1 MAELEWSFPYS
12 SQRMPV
18 LARNIV
24 ATSQPLAAQAGLR
37 MLWEGGNA
45 IDAAVSSAIALTVVE
60 PTSNGIGSDAFCLV
74 WAGGGLHGLNA
85 SGRSPKTLL
94 AERFA
99 DRKEVPDLGWDSVT
113 VPGAVSAWVALSE
126 RFGALPFKRLFGPAI
141 EYARQG
147 FSVSPQTAHYWAL
160 ACEKYK
166 GFRTFQETFC
176 PQGRAPGPGQ
186 LFRSPGHA
194 ETLERIADTRG
205 EAFYRGELAQ
215 LIETEA
221 RSAGGLL
228 TAEDLASHRPE
239 WVRPISLEYRG
250 YTLSE
255 IPPNGQGLAALQAL
269 GILRHHPLPE
279 HAVDTAASLHYQIEA
294 MKLAFAD
301 ADRYIA
307 DPGWMDVE
315 VADLL
320 DEAYLARRAGEIDPQ
335 RARDPHY
342 GQPRSGGTVLL
353 VAADKE
359 GNMVSFIQSNY
370 AGFGSGIVIPGT
382 GIAMQNRAACFTL
395 KPGHPNQVG
404 PAKRPYH
411 TIIPGFV
418 SRGGE
423 PLMSF
428 GVMGGLMQPQGHVQ
442 VLIRIADYGQNPQ
455 AALDAP
461 RWRVEGGLRVALEPG
476 FEPAVYEQLKQ
487 RGHEITIAEARTV
500 QHGGGQAIYRLE
512 NGYFGASDLRRD
524 GQAVGY

>member
-1 MAELEWSFPYS
+1 MVELEWSFPYP

-18 LARNIV
+18 LARNVV

-45 IDAAVSSAIALTVVE
+45 IDAAVASAIVLTVVE

-94 AERFA
+94 PQRFA
-99 DRKEVPDLGWDSVT
+99 GRDEVPDLGWDSVT

-126 RFGALPFKRLFGPAI
+126 RFGTLPFEKLFGPAI
-141 EYARQG
+141 EYARKG
-147 FSVSPQTAHYWAL
+147 FSVSPQTAHSWAL
-160 ACEKYK
+160 GREKYK
-166 GFRTFQETFC
+166 DFRTFQETFC

-186 LFRSPGHA
+186 LFRSPAHA
-194 ETLERIADTRG
+194 ETLKRIADTRG

-221 RSAGGLL
+221 RSTGGLL
-228 TAEDLASHRPE
+228 TAEDLAAHRPE
-239 WVRPISLEYRG
+239 WVRPISLDYRG

-255 IPPNGQGLAALQAL
+255 IPPNGQGLAALLAL

-382 GIAMQNRAACFTL
+382 GIAMQNRGACFTL
-395 KPGHPNQVG
+395 KPGHPNEVG

-418 SRGGE
+418 TRGGE
-423 PLMSF
+423 PLMCF
-428 GVMGGLMQPQGHVQ
+428 GVMGGLMQPQGHAQ

-461 RWRVEGGLRVALEPG
+461 RWRVEGGLRVTVEPG

-487 RGHEITIAEARTV
+487 RGHEISIAEARTV
-500 QHGGGQAIYRLE
+500 HHGGGQAIYKLQS
-512 NGYFGASDLRRD
+512 GYFGASDLRRD